1 MHTPPLRRSIYEKT
15 AITGLRLSQLAR
27 GATSTLSQKD
37 LDTCSNLKDIVK
49 LELEK
54 KLIPMKIVRDNESY
68 SLTDMIII

>member
-1 MHTPPLRRSIYEKT
+1 MHTPPLIISIYEKT